1 MTRLSKTKF
10 WITYHVGLM
19 FFSLFAAMIMK
30 LVQYHNAFHPTVLAS
45 FFTVFIMSI
54 SLGYLTI
61 YLVNHSKKYSHKE
74 LRKKIIPGLL
84 IFYLAAF
91 IIANIAITL
100 GVSGW
105 YFFSGES
112 FQGFWNRLVNQELV
126 FGNARLLIWLL
137 FFTLGFFIILWQKS
151 AKKEQQLREENL
163 RFKYRT
169 LKSQVNPHF
178 LFNSLNTLS
187 ELVYSDAKKADNY
200 IQNLSQIYRYIIE
213 NEETDLL
220 PLKNEL
226 VFVDKYFALQKARD
240 NGKIELH
247 STIFDADQYQVIPV
261 SVQMLIENALKHN
274 AVSMNQPLIIELN
287 IENDV
292 ICVKNNIQRK
302 STMQESTGTGLK
314 NLKERVHLILNKTMT
329 YKEEHNQFVVYLPLK
344 KTDNERSDH

>member
-1 MTRLSKTKF
+1 MKPSKKAKF
-10 WITYHVGLM
+10 WITYHVGLL
-19 FFSLFAAMIMK
+19 FFSLLAAMILK
-30 LVQYHNAFHPTVLAS
+30 SVQYHNAFHPTALAS
-45 FFTVFIMSI
+45 FFTIFILCI

-91 IIANIAITL
+91 IIANIAITI
-100 GVSGW
+100 GVSVW
-105 YFFSGES
+105 YFFTGES
-112 FQGFWNRLVNQELV
+112 FHGFWNHMVHQELS
-126 FGNARLLIWLL
+126 FGNANLLIWLL
-137 FFTLGFFIILWQKS
+137 FFTLAFFFILWRKS
-151 AKKEQQLREENL
+151 SKKEQQLREENL
-163 RFKYRT
+163 RFQYRT
-169 LKSQVNPHF
+169 LKAQVNPHF

-187 ELVYSDAKKADNY
+187 ELVYSDAKKADSY
-200 IQNLSQIYRYIIE
+200 IQKLSQIYRYIIE
-213 NEETDLL
+213 NETNDLV
-220 PLKNEL
+220 PLKKEL
-226 VFVDKYFALQKARD
+226 AFVDKYFALQKERD

-274 AVSMNQPLIIELN
+274 AVSMDQPLIIELN
-287 IENDV
+287 VENDV

-329 YKEEHNQFVVYLPLK
+329 YKEEQNQFVVYLPLK